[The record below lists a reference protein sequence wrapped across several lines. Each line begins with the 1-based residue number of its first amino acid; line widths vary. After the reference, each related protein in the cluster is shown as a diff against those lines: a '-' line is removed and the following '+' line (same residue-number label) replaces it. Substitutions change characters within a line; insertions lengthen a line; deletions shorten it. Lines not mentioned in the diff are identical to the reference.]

1 MVARND
7 SNLDFAKAPPQLL
20 LDGPL
25 PISLGVTDRTVSAL
39 RSLHPWRHHYQQRLR
54 QHFQI
59 TVGLSLSARRPMYR
73 PCMLH
78 KKVLQGLSSSVR
90 LWPAKSHFWKLAESF
105 AGTWNLKKPGSS
117 ACTFLSG
124 PDKLPEA
131 F

>member
-1 MVARND
+1 MAALND
-7 SNLDFAKAPPQLL
+7 SNLDFVRAPRQLL

-39 RSLHPWRHHYQQRLR
+39 RSLHRWRHHYQQRLL

-73 PCMLH
+73 LCMLH

-90 LWPAKSHFWKLAESF
+90 FGQVKAIFGSWRSCLPGL
-105 AGTWNLKKPGSS
+105 GT
-117 ACTFLSG
+117 
-124 PDKLPEA
+124 
-131 F
+131 